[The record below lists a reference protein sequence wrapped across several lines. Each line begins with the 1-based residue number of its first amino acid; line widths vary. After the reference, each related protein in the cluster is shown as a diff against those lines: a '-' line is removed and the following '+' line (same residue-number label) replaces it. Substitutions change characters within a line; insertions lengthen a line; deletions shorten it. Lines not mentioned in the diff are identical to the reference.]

1 MTNSIRSIA
10 LAAGILLTL
19 LPSLAR
25 SEIIQLDCF
34 GGATEDDVTLIYK
47 ILKDHDTQALAQMVI
62 SGKAAVFSKGE
73 TVSVIGHGGFLSS
86 LDRVRKRGE
95 IESFYL
101 PYEWVKDSAPPEDGP
116 KPSSSNETNAGAAP
130 TPDSSL
136 PAEPAP
142 IPKPTPV
149 PATALSI
156 PKGFNGEITG
166 IKLFLNQEPASWIK
180 YYGNTGHQNPAGP
193 NYLWYVGRFQL
204 RVGFDRKSHK
214 GDSVN
219 LSAQPCQPVLT
230 LAEAK
235 KLMASLGLKTFSP
248 NLSRPNSGT
257 WGHPD
262 DPICARYQGDESDDH
277 VLVIET
283 ALLYNNEGFVGE

>member
-1 MTNSIRSIA
+1 
-10 LAAGILLTL
+10 
-19 LPSLAR
+19 
-25 SEIIQLDCF
+25 
-34 GGATEDDVTLIYK
+34 
-47 ILKDHDTQALAQMVI
+47 
-62 SGKAAVFSKGE
+62 
-73 TVSVIGHGGFLSS
+73 
-86 LDRVRKRGE
+86 
-95 IESFYL
+95 L
-101 PYEWVKDSAPPEDGP
+101 PYEWVKDSAPPEEGI

-180 YYGNTGHQNPAGP
+180 YYGNTGYQNPAGP

-248 NLSRPNSGT
+248 NFSRPNSGT